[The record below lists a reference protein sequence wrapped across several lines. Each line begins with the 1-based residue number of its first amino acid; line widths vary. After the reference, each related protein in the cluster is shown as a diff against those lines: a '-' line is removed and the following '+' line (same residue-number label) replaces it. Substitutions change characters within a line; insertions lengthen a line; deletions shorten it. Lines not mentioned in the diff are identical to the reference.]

1 MQPLLI
7 LKHGFVYFIFIMDCF
22 IVDFILRLF
31 PNKLILHSLRQK
43 ETYGKIS
50 L

>member
-1 MQPLLI
+1 MQSLLI
-7 LKHGFVYFIFIMDCF
+7 LKHYDFIFIMDCF

-31 PNKLILHSLRQK
+31 PNKLILQSLRQK
-43 ETYGKIS
+43 ETYGKIR

>member
-1 MQPLLI
+1 MQSLVI

-22 IVDFILRLF
+22 IVDFILSLF
-31 PNKLILHSLRQK
+31 SSKLLQQSLRQK
-43 ETYGKIS
+43 ETYSKIS